1 MNPGAANA
9 TSRVPPDLVT
19 LGILRGAYGLQGWI
33 HVQPYSGE
41 AEVLRAT
48 RRWWLLRPEADGSS
62 GDPTA
67 ALQVTELRTQG
78 AGLVAKWRGCED
90 PEAAQALKGW
100 RIAVSRSDFP
110 RLPQG
115 QFYWVDLIG
124 ALVVNRSGLQL
135 GVVRALRNNGAHD
148 LLEVERES
156 ASAATRPLLIPMVE
170 AYVDGVDLA
179 ARRIRVDWDAQW

>member
-1 MNPGAANA
+1 MAAR
-9 TSRVPPDLVT
+9 TP
-19 LGILRGAYGLQGWI
+19 
-33 HVQPYSGE
+33 
-41 AEVLRAT
+41 EV
-48 RRWWLLRPEADGSS
+48 
-62 GDPTA
+62 
-67 ALQVTELRTQG
+67 
-78 AGLVAKWRGCED
+78 
-90 PEAAQALKGW
+90 AQALKGW

-124 ALVVNRSGLQL
+124 ALVVNRSGLLL

-156 ASAATRPLLIPMVE
+156 AGAATRPLLIPMVE